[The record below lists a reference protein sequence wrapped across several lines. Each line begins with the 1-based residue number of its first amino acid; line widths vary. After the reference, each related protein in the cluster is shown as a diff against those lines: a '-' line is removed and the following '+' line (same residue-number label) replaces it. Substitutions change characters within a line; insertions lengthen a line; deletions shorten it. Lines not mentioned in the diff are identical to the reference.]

1 MVESTNVGPH
11 GLADGRE
18 ETAMRI
24 SRTLAAL
31 TVTCVVLL
39 TTAATTA
46 TAGTTTAATGE
57 PYCAITW
64 ATAFTTA
71 TCGTG
76 CRGGYRLTLRY
87 RLAREQP
94 GTIEAYEVSAVD
106 GSPTKLVSV
115 PVTLTATR

>member
-11 GLADGRE
+11 GLADSRE

-31 TVTCVVLL
+31 TVTCAVLL

-46 TAGTTTAATGE
+46 TAGTTAAATGE

-76 CRGGYRLTLRY
+76 WPGSNPAPSRRTRCPPSTAPPPSWSPYR
-87 RLAREQP
+87 
-94 GTIEAYEVSAVD
+94 
-106 GSPTKLVSV
+106 
-115 PVTLTATR
+115 